1 MLVSSVI
8 TLLVIGFASVSA
20 DKYDTYNLLKDDRAA
35 GRLVFIPTTL
45 AQKEVIL
52 SNVKNA
58 LTIWVNHKSK
68 IDHYGSAADPFPI
81 VEKLRENIN
90 TVSDEDF
97 QLGLTDAFAM
107 TRDRHTRWTTMAP
120 YSCFYATTDVEFAF
134 IEGDDDI
141 AKNPTVVVTS
151 TAKHP
156 DLLALFGDDYSK
168 IQAGDELLAIDG
180 LSFVD
185 WFEKNQ
191 FEYGFGA
198 NDFGGQ
204 RTALDYLTTIYGE
217 TNRLPSEDFI
227 KFQFKSHAN
236 PDIIYTVDVP
246 YVSGRNEECW
256 NLGSKLYKSLPS
268 RTLPGT
274 PETSLPVSAEQSG
287 HNQESDTAHLSPRGY
302 EMDSPEDP
310 ERGAAMEQMSN
321 SRQESVVLM
330 NPTDVTEVTWG
341 IYKPKSTNMGIIN
354 LDSFNPE
361 DVGIKILAIE
371 KATMIVRSLLA
382 NELKDTNSV
391 MYELRGNLGGNI
403 DFANNMVQL
412 FKPDFQP
419 FGDRYLMNKITQ
431 NIFFD
436 NKNPNACPFAK
447 AWQKTKAWQ
456 ETEPGSRFT
465 NVFFPNSVKSANTL
479 GQAYLRP
486 MGILNDAKCYSS
498 CEVFSGSIQGH
509 DAGTIF
515 GEDKQTGG
523 GGATVVKLDPWLIR
537 ASSTHFKKFPFSQE
551 LTSGS
556 ITYTNTLTVSVTQT
570 VRTGRY
576 NGQTIEDVGI
586 EPEIIVRPRWSDLQ
600 PNPTTNT
607 QYDRIA
613 ERLARTGQ
621 ENGQSKLHFVCE
633 PFDIEK
639 PLGKFSLEV
648 ESAGIEKFT
657 VFQADGET
665 IIAKKKKWT
674 FTKKQRFSI
683 SVSAAGSTLGNN
695 RITIVGKTAGVQV
708 LKTKRNVRTI
718 PTNDKYMKIS
728 THGFTFTGTSDSV
741 GLYQSP
747 TTAPADGW
755 NNLRGPWMIG
765 NGVKYVGGIDSSIE
779 AFFAAPIGTK
789 INVGIDVDLDTEP
802 GCDFLYLSV
811 KSNGGVEDFL
821 LGSKSLD
828 GKKTFN
834 RISGRKKIVKG
845 TAPFTTK
852 SKRFSVSLRFTSDE
866 ATAFAGATINSLTV
880 SAA

>member
-8 TLLVIGFASVSA
+8 TLLVIGFTSVSA

-58 LTIWVNHKSK
+58 LAIWVNHKSK

-81 VEKLRENIN
+81 VKKLRETIN
-90 TVSDEDF
+90 TVSDEEL
-97 QLGLTDAFAM
+97 QLGITDAFAM
-107 TRDRHTRWTTMAP
+107 TRDRHTRWTTMPP

-151 TAKHP
+151 TSEYP
-156 DLLALFGDDYSK
+156 DLRLLFGEDYSK
-168 IQAGDELLAIDG
+168 IQAGDELLAING

-185 WFEKNQ
+185 WFEKNK
-191 FEYGFGA
+191 FKYGFGA

-310 ERGAAMEQMSN
+310 EREADMDQISS
-321 SRQESVVLM
+321 SRQKSVVSDES
-330 NPTDVTEVTWG
+330 NRCD
-341 IYKPKSTNMGIIN
+341 
-354 LDSFNPE
+354 
-361 DVGIKILAIE
+361 
-371 KATMIVRSLLA
+371 RSH
-382 NELKDTNSV
+382 
-391 MYELRGNLGGNI
+391 LGWYI

-436 NKNPNACPFAK
+436 NKILMHVHLPRPGKN
-447 AWQKTKAWQ
+447 QGWQ
-456 ETEPGSRFT
+456 ETEPSSRFT

-523 GGATVVKLDPWLIR
+523 GGATVVKLDPWLILSPR
-537 ASSTHFKKFPFSQE
+537 LFA
-551 LTSGS
+551 L
-556 ITYTNTLTVSVTQT
+556 VV
-570 VRTGRY
+570 Y

-600 PNPTTNT
+600 PDPTTNT

-613 ERLARTGQ
+613 ERLARIGQ

-657 VFQADGET
+657 V
-665 IIAKKKKWT
+665 
-674 FTKKQRFSI
+674 
-683 SVSAAGSTLGNN
+683 TLGNN

-765 NGVKYVGGIDSSIE
+765 NGVQYVGGIDSSIE

-811 KSNGGVEDFL
+811 KSSGGVEDFL
-821 LGSKSLD
+821 LRSKSLD

-834 RISGRKKIVKG
+834 GISGRKEIVKG

-852 SKRFSVSLRFTSDE
+852 SERFSVSLRFTSDE